1 MTKHLYP
8 ILILSFILSGCKCE
22 VNVSGVVLDLYTHEP
37 ILGANV
43 LGIGAGAIDMVTD
56 TSGYFEF
63 EELSLDDCEGYS
75 VKVQAIGYSEKTV
88 EITNG
93 SHIEI
98 RLDTIF

>member
-1 MTKHLYP
+1 MIKHLYP
-8 ILILSFILSGCKCE
+8 IILLSFILFGCKCE

-37 ILGANV
+37 IAGAYV
-43 LGIGAGAIDMVTD
+43 FGVGAGAIDMVTD

-63 EELSLDDCEGYS
+63 EELSLDDCEGYN
-75 VKVQAIGYSEKTV
+75 VRVQALGYSEKTV